1 MILIPKHIENYMY
14 QIEHFLV
21 CSKSPKRDYFL
32 DNLRYTL
39 KSLKSFAGLS
49 YISNDDLVEAF
60 YLLVELVYFENELK
74 EQVPSF
80 KGASY
85 FKDVEAELTSV
96 LNAYSYN
103 ISYTDD
109 VDTIINFIQKPV
121 DDMYVSSCDYIHF
134 KLIKSEEEWNNL
146 SKEALIE
153 TDIGCRYLIA
163 KAIFM
168 INDPLKTTLSGT
180 RLAFA
185 ESTLK
190 EEFVIQDLDVE
201 PALFEKIF
209 NLWFQ
214 LGIHGTFFIYLP
226 KYVNEK

>member
-1 MILIPKHIENYMY
+1 MKFDFVYITWYNSIVSIFEGCIGIRPRRTTMILIPKHIENYMY

-32 DNLRYTL
+32 DNLRYTI

-60 YLLVELVYFENELK
+60 YLLVELVDFENELK

-80 KGASY
+80 KRSLHLS
-85 FKDVEAELTSV
+85 DVEAELTSV

-103 ISYTDD
+103 MAYTDD
-109 VDTIINFIQKPV
+109 VNAIINFIQKPI
-121 DDMYVSSCDYIHF
+121 DDMYVSSCDYLHY

-153 TDIGCRYLIA
+153 TDI
-163 KAIFM
+163 
-168 INDPLKTTLSGT
+168 
-180 RLAFA
+180 
-185 ESTLK
+185 
-190 EEFVIQDLDVE
+190 
-201 PALFEKIF
+201 F
-209 NLWFQ
+209 NILETANNNSKN
-214 LGIHGTFFIYLP
+214 HTSNY
-226 KYVNEK
+226 